1 MCHVQEESETS
12 TDHTATSAGAL
23 APETPVPAEEAHEAE
38 GVPHARS
45 SVSFVLH
52 LQQPGLEPWAVLCSG
67 EGRGR
72 VEGVW
77 SFSLQSLDF
86 LGHRWQTQGPW
97 VKSGPPPYFIWPGTL
112 FPPSG
117 SAKLLAPS

>member
-52 LQQPGLEPWAVLCSG
+52 LQQPGLEPWQFCAPERG
-67 EGRGR
+67 EG
-72 VEGVW
+72 E
-77 SFSLQSLDF
+77 
-86 LGHRWQTQGPW
+86 
-97 VKSGPPPYFIWPGTL
+97 
-112 FPPSG
+112 
-117 SAKLLAPS
+117 